1 MNAPSEQARLGE
13 NPDPAFAHPAGPP
26 KQTQTKVDGSRSTV
40 ASRQISPDHVPRL
53 CWWWLALILA
63 LGLGL
68 RVDALR
74 QETDFGFNLGAQSDS
89 MEAYE
94 VAVSLLKGEP
104 RAQYLGQPNF
114 NIHSKLPGP
123 LWAAFCAAGLKLF
136 GTIRGAAM
144 LVLLTGTGAIF
155 LTFLLVVPAIGVRA
169 ALWAALLQATSPLAV
184 HYSIIVFNPSVMPF
198 LGGLFLLA
206 LWRVTQRDDSPAIG
220 WVGFLL
226 LIMPQFHFS
235 SVVLAPAAVVV
246 WWLSKR
252 RLNWAWL
259 SFGLIAGLI
268 CYGPYVYGEIM
279 HHWQNTVGMT
289 AGSPGRYSTTALKV
303 FIAPLAFLYN
313 DWSPRWAY
321 TADEY
326 REICRACFGSLGGA
340 MAANIL
346 AAIAV
351 SAVLAG
357 AVALGVRAM
366 RGFWR
371 SPRETFARSPGVTFL
386 VVVMLMPLACAFL
399 VGQPF
404 HPRYALMLLAPLFG
418 LSGAAVV
425 TWNAQPRAGRFV
437 GPIICAVVAANIWF
451 ILRIYRVQ
459 DALIE
464 TTPRFVPSF
473 RHLDRVYQTLQS
485 HAGDN
490 RMVELRDDDYIRNLS
505 PQEAHSLA
513 GAELI
518 RRYIIVRY
526 REMGEPTNQE
536 TRPSRY
542 ILHRGSEVEAGNP
555 SVVYHRN
562 GIAIVAAPLE
572 PP

>member
-1 MNAPSEQARLGE
+1 MPTKSGESDFAAESSSPTRDREARL
-13 NPDPAFAHPAGPP
+13 
-26 KQTQTKVDGSRSTV
+26 R
-40 ASRQISPDHVPRL
+40 
-53 CWWWLALILA
+53 WWWLALILA

-74 QETDFGFNLGAQSDS
+74 QGTDYGFNLGAQSDA

-94 VAVSLLKGEP
+94 AAVSFANGEP

-114 NIHSKLPGP
+114 NIQSKLPGP
-123 LWAAFCAAGLKLF
+123 LWTAFCAAGLKLF
-136 GTIRGAAM
+136 GTIEGAAV
-144 LVLLTGTGAIF
+144 LILLTGTGAIF
-155 LTFLLVVPAIGVRA
+155 LTYLLALRAIGGRA

-184 HYSIIVFNPSVMPF
+184 QYSIVVFNPAVMPF
-198 LGGLFLLA
+198 LGGLFFLA
-206 LWRVTQRDDSPAIG
+206 LWRVAQRDRSRSIF

-252 RLNWAWL
+252 RLSLAWL
-259 SFGLIAGLI
+259 SWGVMAGAV
-268 CYGPYVYGEIM
+268 CYVPYIYGEIA
-279 HHWQNTVGMT
+279 HHWQNTIGMT
-289 AGSPGRYSTTALKV
+289 AGSPGRYSADALKA

-321 TADEY
+321 TTDEY
-326 REICRACFGSLGGA
+326 REICRACFGGPSGA
-340 MAANIL
+340 VAANIL
-346 AAIAV
+346 SAIM
-351 SAVLAG
+351 VLVVTTGAG
-357 AVALGVRAM
+357 MLGVRAM

-386 VVVMLMPLACAFL
+386 FVALLVPLICAVL
-399 VGQPF
+399 LGQPF

-418 LSGAAVV
+418 LTGAAVA
-425 TWNAQPRAGRFV
+425 TWIAQPRVARIV
-437 GPIICAVVAANIWF
+437 LSIVCAAMAVNIWY

-459 DALIE
+459 DEVIE
-464 TTPRFVPSF
+464 TTARFIPTF
-473 RHLDRVYQTLQS
+473 RRLDDVYQTLQS
-485 HAGDN
+485 HAGVG
-490 RMVELRDDDYIRNLS
+490 RIVELQDGAFERGLS

-518 RRYIIVRY
+518 RRYINVRN
-526 REMGEPTNQE
+526 REIGAPTSPQ
-536 TRPSRY
+536 RPSARY
-542 ILHRGSEVEAGNP
+542 VLRRGSDLKAGDP

-562 GIAIVAAPLE
+562 GIAIVAETFASP
-572 PP
+572 